1 MKLIIFFI
9 GLICSTSAL
18 IADDLTD
25 STAARRTDTVTVTAS
40 RSFLTVGEYSVPIS
54 TVPQEILANISLRQI
69 DQALIFTPGLT
80 IQNYGGL
87 GGLKTVS
94 MRGGNASQSVVVL
107 DGVVINMAQTGMV
120 DISTI
125 PISLVKNIQ
134 VQRGGGSALYGG
146 NAMNGVLNIESGEH
160 DTNVFLGNIGIGSF
174 QEVSAQSAVHY
185 RSSIGNF
192 MVSGDFTTSQGN
204 YPFAFNEFGNNL
216 IQKRENG
223 DFVNSSVALRY
234 RLDNYPFRVT
244 SLSWLRRSDRGVP
257 GAVLQGAT
265 EQTAARLTENDIFS
279 SWSFTHNLSKNILT
293 DAGFSLRHNTT
304 RYQDPIALIRGP
316 EGINERYIAQEAHA
330 FSSLSIV
337 SSSLLQQYRVQYS
350 FSDLQGTMI
359 ENVERG
365 YVKRAVISGAAR
377 YQYNMEILESQW
389 ELQTALRGDY
399 YSDVRFSPSGL
410 LSIAWKKYEMLN
422 ARSSLSFDFR
432 PPNFNELYYFN
443 FGTRNLKPELSNT
456 YSFGVFG
463 SLGQNLSYEID
474 GFIANIHDKIIAIPT
489 GPASWSARNVAEVLN
504 RGVELSLKTQFFDKS
519 LLVHYTYSLQ
529 NPRDISQGNNSLLP
543 YIPQEIVSLFSLYT
557 FADNSLGMTL
567 HYYSHRFSLGGNQKE
582 ALLPAYSIMS
592 LFFTSQ
598 LSFIDIFHPQLKVS
612 CDNIFNNQ
620 YVVIDNYPMPGR
632 ILRFDMSFSL

>member
-1 MKLIIFFI
+1 MIFILFII
-9 GLICSTSAL
+9 GLICSTSVL
-18 IADDLTD
+18 IADVLTD

-54 TVPQEILANISLRQI
+54 TIPQEILTNIPLRQI
-69 DQALIFTPGLT
+69 DQALVFTPGLT

-120 DISTI
+120 DLSTI
-125 PISLVKNIQ
+125 PITLVKNIQ
-134 VQRGGGSALYGG
+134 VQRGGGSAIYGG
-146 NAMNGVLNIESGEH
+146 NAMNGVVNIESAEL
-160 DTNVFLGNIGIGSF
+160 DTNVFWGNIGIGSF

-185 RSSIGNF
+185 RSSIGSF
-192 MVSGDFTTSQGN
+192 MVSGDFTASQGN

-216 IQKRENG
+216 IQKRDNG

-234 RLDNYPFRVT
+234 RFDNYPFRLT

-265 EQTAARLTENDIFS
+265 EQTTARLTENDIFS
-279 SWSFTHNLSKNILT
+279 SWSFTHNFSKNILT

-304 RYQDPIALIRGP
+304 RYKDPIALIRGP
-316 EGINERYIAQEAHA
+316 DGINELYTAQEAHA
-330 FSSLSIV
+330 FSSLGIV
-337 SSSLLQQYRVQYS
+337 SSSLLQQYQVRYS

-359 ENVERG
+359 ENLEG
-365 YVKRAVISGAAR
+365 SYVKRAVLSAAAR
-377 YQYNMEILESQW
+377 YQYNAEIWESQW
-389 ELQTALRGDY
+389 ELQTAVRGDY

-410 LSIAWKKYEMLN
+410 LSIAWKKFEILN

-463 SLGQNLSYEID
+463 SFGQNLSYEID

-489 GPASWSARNVAEVLN
+489 GPASWSARNIAKVLN
-504 RGVELSLKTQFFDKS
+504 NGIELSIKSQLFDKS

-582 ALLPAYSIMS
+582 SFLPSYAIVSA
-592 LFFTSQ
+592 
-598 LSFIDIFHPQLKVS
+598 FITIKIPFLETLAPQCKIS
-612 CDNIFNNQ
+612 CENIGDQDF
-620 YVVIDNYPMPGR
+620 VIIKNYPMPGR
-632 ILRFDMSFSL
+632 MLRLDMSFSW